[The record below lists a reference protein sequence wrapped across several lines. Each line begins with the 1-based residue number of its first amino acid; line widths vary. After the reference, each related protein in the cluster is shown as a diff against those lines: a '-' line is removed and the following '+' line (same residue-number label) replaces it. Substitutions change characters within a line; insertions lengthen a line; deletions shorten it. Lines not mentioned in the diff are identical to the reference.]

1 MARTTD
7 HKSRLRFRR
16 WLFGTAILALLF
28 TAALLMTG
36 PLQNSHFSH
45 DPRFVATA
53 LSDIGLP
60 SNATLRQRAFVWW
73 RQIRQRFRKPRPL
86 AYSFSASPTNRCSI
100 HGLLNQCM
108 EVSGVRFVIARD
120 VAGGSIQFGH
130 TNSLNGLQWVT
141 AFTEALRTGE

>member
-60 SNATLRQRAFVWW
+60 SNATLTCISHRMFCRMPNS
-73 RQIRQRFRKPRPL
+73 RI
-86 AYSFSASPTNRCSI
+86 FSELPIIWT
-100 HGLLNQCM
+100 
-108 EVSGVRFVIARD
+108 
-120 VAGGSIQFGH
+120 GGKCPDADES
-130 TNSLNGLQWVT
+130 
-141 AFTEALRTGE
+141 A